1 MVIAGVSTGARLM
14 DCAIDCASIL
24 VGQLRRKRADEADSL
39 IWCQFRGHKHEPF
52 TGDSGVAASACV
64 FHGIPEY
71 GAVLRPGHVG
81 LPREVRRQN
90 DFLVGYVATIREI
103 VYLAGSLILDALA

>member
-1 MVIAGVSTGARLM
+1 
-14 DCAIDCASIL
+14 
-24 VGQLRRKRADEADSL
+24 
-39 IWCQFRGHKHEPF
+39 
-52 TGDSGVAASACV
+52 V

-90 DFLVGYVATIREI
+90 DLLVGYVATIREI